1 MPLKAIALRKLG
13 FHALPSLEY
22 KHAMKPR
29 VAFATVVILLLSL
42 AALAEKN
49 DKKYSDLTFTVLKDI
64 NGKPVRNASVVLHP
78 VNNKGKQQSGGVE
91 LKTDADGKAN
101 YNSVPYGKMRI
112 QVLAPG
118 YKTYG
123 EDFDIAQ
130 PAHEIVI
137 KLKPPGEQYSIY

>member
-1 MPLKAIALRKLG
+1 
-13 FHALPSLEY
+13 
-22 KHAMKPR
+22 MKPR
-29 VAFATVVILLLSL
+29 ITCAAVVILLLSL
-42 AALAEKN
+42 AAVAEKN
-49 DKKYSDLTFTVLKDI
+49 DKKYSDLTFTVIKDT

-78 VNNKGKQQSGGVE
+78 VTKNGKQERGGVE

-118 YKTYG
+118 YQTYG
-123 EDFDIAQ
+123 EDLEIAQ

-137 KLKPPGEQYSIY
+137 KLKPPAEQYSIYK